1 MINDN
6 YDGPK
11 YGFIND
17 GRDIVILD
25 GDFKDT
31 VYSYEKV
38 NIEESIS
45 FSVNPKAFYY
55 RNKHII
61 LDNNNVESQIVNV
74 FINGTAVKILKSIL
88 KMHYLAS
95 ISSNDNVEIK

>member
-1 MINDN
+1 MINEN
-6 YDGPK
+6 YDGPN

-17 GRDIVILD
+17 GKDILILE

-45 FSVNPKAFYY
+45 FSIKPKAFYY

-61 LDNNNVESQIVNV
+61 LDSNNVESKEVNIFV
-74 FINGTAVKILKSIL
+74 NNTAVKILKSIL

-95 ISSNDNVEIK
+95 ISNDNIEIK

>member
-6 YDGPK
+6 YDGPN

-17 GRDIVILD
+17 GKDIIVLE

-55 RNKHII
+55 RNQHII
-61 LDNNNVESQIVNV
+61 LDSNNVESKEVNIFV
-74 FINGTAVKILKSIL
+74 NGTATKIIKSIL

-95 ISSNDNVEIK
+95 ISSNDNIEIK